1 MCRFPPRSRG
11 FSGPTSRREG
21 DTEGHTTSARRGWGF
36 AGVGVVAGVGLGL
49 LPGGDLSR
57 LVAAEVDVARLPPPA
72 AVTVDYTRDIQP
84 LFEAACF
91 RCHAGERPKSRY
103 RLTDRDAAI
112 RGGAIGPAIV
122 VGDSAASPLI
132 HYVARLVED
141 LEMPPVGQGEA
152 LTAAEV
158 GLLRA
163 WIDQGAVYPDAAARA
178 HAEPRLTVTSG
189 FRWIGVEG
197 NAARFREHTWL
208 SDGAAGGW
216 EEIEW
221 EEPVGSEGRFT
232 ARSRA
237 WFGADDYEVKLSYD
251 QRDVGFIRGGY
262 SQYRRWF
269 DGAGGYYAPFG
280 VPPLGAGDERAL
292 DTGQAWFEAGLAK
305 PDVPRL
311 TLGYA
316 YAFRDGERSTLQWG
330 LVGDPATGVFRAIHP
345 AAKSVDERE
354 HRIRFDVEH
363 TVAGFELENRFR
375 AEFADRETSRVNVD
389 SYALGAAQP
398 DVVTRYDEGF
408 RSFHGA
414 NTLRVEKPVLDWLR
428 FSGGFLYSN
437 LDGDGSFS
445 SATFIPGDPSL
456 GPFVGTVANDLVLR
470 REAYV
475 FNANSQLG
483 PWEDFTLAA
492 GVQADWSRQEGFGT
506 ATVSG
511 FPSPLDANLDR
522 FALGE
527 HLTLR
532 YTGLPY
538 TVLYADAQLQ
548 QEAVGQYETQ
558 TVDDGFSDARD
569 FLRDTDAEANLW
581 DVRTG
586 FTVSPWARVALDA
599 AYRHRENETTYDPLR
614 DFDGSTLPGNGYPG
628 FVLGREVTSDE
639 LGAKVVWR
647 AARWLKTTLKYQWV
661 ASEIATRTADATDRV
676 SESPLAGGWLR
687 SGQHHAH
694 VYSFNASVQ
703 PYRRLFLNGTFSYSD
718 AHTSTGA
725 GSAAVVP
732 YEGGIYTVLTTAG
745 YALDAR
751 TDCTA
756 SYAFSRAD
764 YAQNHWADGLPLG
777 IRYDRH
783 ALVAGLKRRFKGDVS
798 LSLQY
803 GFYLYEEPTAAGAAD
818 YTAHGLFAYLTKR
831 LR

>member
-1 MCRFPPRSRG
+1 
-11 FSGPTSRREG
+11 
-21 DTEGHTTSARRGWGF
+21 
-36 AGVGVVAGVGLGL
+36 VL
-49 LPGGDLSR
+49 LVWLFGIPAATR
-57 LVAAEVDVARLPPPA
+57 LAAAEVDVTRLPPPA
-72 AVTVDYTRDIQP
+72 AVTVDYLRDIQP
-84 LFEAACF
+84 LLETACF

-103 RLTDRDAAI
+103 RLTDRASAI
-112 RGGAIGPAIV
+112 RGGAMGAAIV
-122 VGDSAASPLI
+122 VGDGAASPLI

-152 LTAAEV
+152 LTAEEV
-158 GLLRA
+158 GRLRA
-163 WIDQGAVYPDAAARA
+163 WIDQGAAFPETAAVAK
-178 HAEPRLTVTSG
+178 AEPQLTVTPA
-189 FRWIGVEG
+189 FRWIGVAG
-197 NAARFREHTWL
+197 NAAKFREQTWL

-216 EEIEW
+216 EEIAW
-221 EEPVGSEGRFT
+221 EEPVGSEGRFAAT
-232 ARSRA
+232 SRV

-251 QRDVGFIRGGY
+251 QRDLGFIRGGY
-262 SQYRRWF
+262 SQYRRWY
-269 DGAGGYYAPFG
+269 DDTGGYYAPFG
-280 VPPLGAGDERAL
+280 VPPRAL
-292 DTGQAWFEAGLAK
+292 GEELWLDRGQAWFEAGLAK
-305 PDVPRL
+305 PNIPRI

-316 YAFRDGERSTLQWG
+316 YAFRDGDRSTLQWG
-330 LVGDPATGVFRAIHP
+330 LVGDPATGVYRAIHP

-354 HRIRFDVEH
+354 HQIRLDVEH

-375 AEFADRETSRVNVD
+375 AEFADRASSRANVD
-389 SYALGAAQP
+389 SYTLGAAQP

-414 NTLRVEKPVLDWLR
+414 NTLRIEKPVRDWLR

-456 GPFVGTVANDLVLR
+456 GPFVGPVANDLILR

-506 ATVSG
+506 AIVSG

-527 HLTLR
+527 HVTLR

-548 QEAVGQYETQ
+548 QESVGQYEAQ
-558 TVDDGFSDARD
+558 TIEDGFPEGRD

-586 FTVSPWARVALDA
+586 FTVSPWARVSLDA
-599 AYRHRENETTYDPLR
+599 AYRHRQNDTTYDTPR
-614 DFDGSTLPGNGYPG
+614 DLDGSTLPGNGYPG
-628 FVLGREVTSDE
+628 FVLGREVVTDE
-639 LGAKVVWR
+639 VSAKLTWR
-647 AARWLKTTLKYQWV
+647 AARWLKTSLKYQWV
-661 ASEIATRTADATDRV
+661 ASEIATGAADATNPV
-676 SESPLAGGWLR
+676 TELPLVGGWFR
-687 SGQHHAH
+687 SGLHHAH

-718 AHTSTGA
+718 AHTSSGVE
-725 GSAAVVP
+725 SAAVVP
-732 YEGGIYTVLTTAG
+732 YEGGIYSVMTTAG
-745 YALDAR
+745 YALDSR

-756 SYAFSRAD
+756 GYSYSRAD
-764 YAQNHWADGLPLG
+764 YAQDQPADGLPLG

-783 ALVAGLKRRFKGDVS
+783 ALVAGLKRQLRSGFSV
-798 LSLQY
+798 SLQY
-803 GFYLYEEPTAAGAAD
+803 GFFRYEDPTAAGALD
-818 YTAHGLFAYLTKR
+818 YTAHGVFAYLTKR